1 MYVCFCYSKCSI
13 LNNVIGRK
21 ASTRIPN
28 VTSIASLSSN
38 RSSMELKGEEVYTG
52 CAYLTGHD
60 FYSETW
66 YVDMPPST
74 AFVKTYLYDHV
85 LFVENGAVEI
95 GILNIR
101 YHLPDNSDGRVN
113 LPGLEWP
120 DSVKAWFNSNITHFT
135 FAIKVRQ
142 CYALMSRSVGYW
154 SGHSSRDVLLAGR
167 QCSQGKIDSWSC
179 SI

>member
-1 MYVCFCYSKCSI
+1 MGRNASSKDSK
-13 LNNVIGRK
+13 L
-21 ASTRIPN
+21 TL
-28 VTSIASLSSN
+28 IASLSSN
-38 RSSMELKGEEVYTG
+38 RSSMELKGEEVYTEW
-52 CAYLTGHD
+52 AYSTGRD

-66 YVDMPPST
+66 SVDMPPST
-74 AFVKTYLYDHV
+74 AFVKTYLCDHV
-85 LFVENGAVEI
+85 LFGENGAVEI

-142 CYALMSRSVGYW
+142 CYALMSCSVGYW
-154 SGHSSRDVLLAGR
+154 S
-167 QCSQGKIDSWSC
+167 
-179 SI
+179 

>member
-1 MYVCFCYSKCSI
+1 M
-13 LNNVIGRK
+13 LGRN
-21 ASTRIPN
+21 ASTKDSKL
-28 VTSIASLSSN
+28 TLIASLSSN

-52 CAYLTGHD
+52 WAYSTGRD

-66 YVDMPPST
+66 SVDMPPST
-74 AFVKTYLYDHV
+74 AFVKTYLCDHV
-85 LFVENGAVEI
+85 LFGENGAVEI

-101 YHLPDNSDGRVN
+101 YHLPDDSDGRVN

-142 CYALMSRSVGYW
+142 CYALMSCSVGYW
-154 SGHSSRDVLLAGR
+154 S
-167 QCSQGKIDSWSC
+167 
-179 SI
+179 

>member
-1 MYVCFCYSKCSI
+1 M
-13 LNNVIGRK
+13 LGRN
-21 ASTRIPN
+21 ASTKDSKL
-28 VTSIASLSSN
+28 TLIASLSSN

-52 CAYLTGHD
+52 WAYSSGRD

-66 YVDMPPST
+66 SVDMPPST
-74 AFVKTYLYDHV
+74 AFVKTYLCDHV
-85 LFVENGAVEI
+85 LFGENGAVEI

-101 YHLPDNSDGRVN
+101 YHLPDDSDGRVN

-142 CYALMSRSVGYW
+142 CYALMSCSVGYW
-154 SGHSSRDVLLAGR
+154 S
-167 QCSQGKIDSWSC
+167 
-179 SI
+179 

>member
-1 MYVCFCYSKCSI
+1 M
-13 LNNVIGRK
+13 LGRN
-21 ASTRIPN
+21 ASTKDSKL
-28 VTSIASLSSN
+28 TLIASLSSN

-52 CAYLTGHD
+52 WAYSTGRD

-66 YVDMPPST
+66 SVDMPPST
-74 AFVKTYLYDHV
+74 AFVKTYLCDHV
-85 LFVENGAVEI
+85 LFGENGAVEI

-142 CYALMSRSVGYW
+142 CYALMSCSVGYW
-154 SGHSSRDVLLAGR
+154 S
-167 QCSQGKIDSWSC
+167 
-179 SI
+179 

>member
-1 MYVCFCYSKCSI
+1 M
-13 LNNVIGRK
+13 
-21 ASTRIPN
+21 
-28 VTSIASLSSN
+28 SSN

-52 CAYLTGHD
+52 WAYSTGSD

-66 YVDMPPST
+66 SVDMPPST
-74 AFVKTYLYDHV
+74 AFVKTYLCDHV
-85 LFVENGAVEI
+85 LFGENGAVEI

-101 YHLPDNSDGRVN
+101 YHLHDDSDGRVN

-142 CYALMSRSVGYW
+142 CYALMSCSVGYW
-154 SGHSSRDVLLAGR
+154 S
-167 QCSQGKIDSWSC
+167 
-179 SI
+179 

>member
-21 ASTRIPN
+21 ASTKDSKL
-28 VTSIASLSSN
+28 TSIASLSSN

-52 CAYLTGHD
+52 WAYSTGRD

-66 YVDMPPST
+66 SVDMPPST
-74 AFVKTYLYDHV
+74 AFVKTYLCDHV
-85 LFVENGAVEI
+85 LFGENGAVEI

-101 YHLPDNSDGRVN
+101 YHLPDDSDGRVN

-142 CYALMSRSVGYW
+142 CYALMSCSVGYW
-154 SGHSSRDVLLAGR
+154 S
-167 QCSQGKIDSWSC
+167 
-179 SI
+179 

>member
-1 MYVCFCYSKCSI
+1 M
-13 LNNVIGRK
+13 GRN
-21 ASTRIPN
+21 ASTKDSKL
-28 VTSIASLSSN
+28 TLIASLSSN

-52 CAYLTGHD
+52 WAYSTGRD

-66 YVDMPPST
+66 SVDMPPST
-74 AFVKTYLYDHV
+74 AFVKTYLCDHV
-85 LFVENGAVEI
+85 LFGENGAVEI

-142 CYALMSRSVGYW
+142 CYALMSCSVGYW
-154 SGHSSRDVLLAGR
+154 S
-167 QCSQGKIDSWSC
+167 
-179 SI
+179 

>member
-1 MYVCFCYSKCSI
+1 
-13 LNNVIGRK
+13 
-21 ASTRIPN
+21 
-28 VTSIASLSSN
+28 
-38 RSSMELKGEEVYTG
+38 MELKGEEVYTG
-52 CAYLTGHD
+52 WAYSTGRD

-66 YVDMPPST
+66 SVDMPPST
-74 AFVKTYLYDHV
+74 AFVKTYLCDHV
-85 LFVENGAVEI
+85 LFGENGAVEI

-142 CYALMSRSVGYW
+142 CYALMERFCGYW
-154 SGHSSRDVLLAGR
+154 SESSRDVLLAGR
-167 QCSQGKIDSWSC
+167 QGSQGKIDSWSC
-179 SI
+179 SR

>member
-1 MYVCFCYSKCSI
+1 M
-13 LNNVIGRK
+13 LGRN
-21 ASTRIPN
+21 ASTKDSKL
-28 VTSIASLSSN
+28 TLIASLSSN

-52 CAYLTGHD
+52 WAYSSDSD

-66 YVDMPPST
+66 SVDMPPST
-74 AFVKTYLYDHV
+74 AFVKTYLCDHV
-85 LFVENGAVEI
+85 LFGENGAVEI

-101 YHLPDNSDGRVN
+101 YHLPDDSDGRVN

-142 CYALMSRSVGYW
+142 CYALMSCSVGYW
-154 SGHSSRDVLLAGR
+154 S
-167 QCSQGKIDSWSC
+167 
-179 SI
+179 

>member
-1 MYVCFCYSKCSI
+1 M
-13 LNNVIGRK
+13 LGRN
-21 ASTRIPN
+21 ASTKDSKL
-28 VTSIASLSSN
+28 TLIASLSSN

-52 CAYLTGHD
+52 WAYSSGRD

-66 YVDMPPST
+66 SVDMPPST
-74 AFVKTYLYDHV
+74 AFVKTYLCDHV
-85 LFVENGAVEI
+85 LFGENGAVEI

-142 CYALMSRSVGYW
+142 CYALMSCSVGYW
-154 SGHSSRDVLLAGR
+154 S
-167 QCSQGKIDSWSC
+167 
-179 SI
+179 

>member
-1 MYVCFCYSKCSI
+1 M
-13 LNNVIGRK
+13 GRN
-21 ASTRIPN
+21 ASTKDSKL
-28 VTSIASLSSN
+28 TLIASLSSN

-52 CAYLTGHD
+52 WAYSTGRD

-66 YVDMPPST
+66 SVDMPPSS
-74 AFVKTYLYDHV
+74 AFVKTYLCDHV
-85 LFVENGAVEI
+85 LFGENGAVEI

-142 CYALMSRSVGYW
+142 CYALMSCSVGYW
-154 SGHSSRDVLLAGR
+154 S
-167 QCSQGKIDSWSC
+167 
-179 SI
+179 

>member
-1 MYVCFCYSKCSI
+1 MYVFVTQNAPTKDSK
-13 LNNVIGRK
+13 L
-21 ASTRIPN
+21 TL
-28 VTSIASLSSN
+28 IASLSSN

-52 CAYLTGHD
+52 WAYSTGRD
-60 FYSETW
+60 LYSETW
-66 YVDMPPST
+66 SVDMPPST
-74 AFVKTYLYDHV
+74 AFVKTYLCDHV
-85 LFVENGAVEI
+85 LFGENGAVEI

-142 CYALMSRSVGYW
+142 CYALMSCSVGYW
-154 SGHSSRDVLLAGR
+154 G
-167 QCSQGKIDSWSC
+167 
-179 SI
+179 